1 MLFPAVNKILFRI
14 AVFAVVL
21 DLSFYLL
28 AACSPSSEPAAV
40 PDPPDGA
47 REASPAWVAEKAE
60 AEGTD
65 SLIAVEITTG
75 SNAVLTMHGKN
86 ASGRWKQTL
95 SVPAFIGKNGAG
107 KEREGDLKTPLG
119 TFGFNRAF
127 GLADDPGCA
136 LDYVKVDG
144 THYWD
149 CDGASARYNTLVTTN
164 EYQDFDKEAS
174 ERIADYPDA
183 YRYVLNTTWNEERI
197 PGKGSAIFL
206 HCQREGRTYTGGCI
220 AIPEE
225 AMEYVMRHV
234 RPETKIVIRLKD

>member
-14 AVFAVVL
+14 AVFAVVF
-21 DLSFYLL
+21 DLSLYLL
-28 AACSPSSEPAAV
+28 AACSPSSEPAGV
-40 PDPPDGA
+40 

-86 ASGRWKQTL
+86 ASGRWEQML

-107 KEREGDLKTPLG
+107 KEREGDFKTPLG

-144 THYWD
+144 TYYWD
-149 CDGASARYNTLVTTN
+149 SDVKSARYNTLVTTG
-164 EYQDFDKEAS
+164 EYRDFDTEAS

-206 HCQREGRTYTGGCI
+206 HCQREGRTYTAGCI

-234 RPETKIVIRLKD
+234 RPGTKIVIRSGD